1 MGLFNHF
8 PYPDTHQLNLD
19 WILDA
24 VKTCV
29 DKVTELWTYVRE
41 PGAGIQK
48 ALTDAQAAAA
58 SAQTSAQSAQTSE
71 TNAQAAATNAQTSAT
86 SAQASSANARTSAI
100 GAEANAANAQTSA
113 NDAQTSADDA
123 QTSADDAQTSAQSAQ
138 TAATSAQAALTDS
151 NAAANTAQTSARNAQ
166 TAAMNAKTSAKDA
179 QTAATQAI
187 NAAGACQEFL
197 MGLQQ
202 IVSTN
207 LLPVGTV
214 YVNYRNQELPVESD
228 AAVIA
233 RLQALTGGTWA
244 RAGSHGQPVTESR
257 KFGWATVILGDADG
271 QANDT
276 NFNIYVRTA

>member
-48 ALTDAQAAAA
+48 ALTDAQ
-58 SAQTSAQSAQTSE
+58 E
-71 TNAQAAATNAQTSAT
+71 AATNAQTSAT

-113 NDAQTSADDA
+113 NDAQA
-123 QTSADDAQTSAQSAQ
+123 
-138 TAATSAQAALTDS
+138 AATNAQEAATY
-151 NAAANTAQTSARNAQ
+151 AANS
-166 TAAMNAKTSAKDA
+166 
-179 QTAATQAI
+179 
-187 NAAGACQEFL
+187 
-197 MGLQQ
+197 
-202 IVSTN
+202 VN
-207 LLPVGTV
+207 LCVQYLADVQSMMRKLYPVGAV
-214 YVNYRNQELPVESD
+214 YVNYRNQTMPVESD
-228 AAVIA
+228 ETVIA

-244 RAGSHGQPVTESR
+244 RAGSRGQPVTETG
-257 KFGWATVILGDADG
+257 KLGMATIILTNDGGDYKEI
-271 QANDT
+271 

>member
-58 SAQTSAQSAQTSE
+58 SAQESLRDMTT
-71 TNAQAAATNAQTSAT
+71 
-86 SAQASSANARTSAI
+86 
-100 GAEANAANAQTSA
+100 
-113 NDAQTSADDA
+113 
-123 QTSADDAQTSAQSAQ
+123 
-138 TAATSAQAALTDS
+138 
-151 NAAANTAQTSARNAQ
+151 
-166 TAAMNAKTSAKDA
+166 MFAK
-179 QTAATQAI
+179 
-187 NAAGACQEFL
+187 L
-197 MGLQQ
+197 Y
-202 IVSTN
+202 
-207 LLPVGTV
+207 PVGSV
-214 YVNYRNQELPVESD
+214 YINYRNQTMPVESD
-228 AAVIA
+228 ATVIT

-244 RAGSHGQPVTESR
+244 RAGSRGQPVTETG
-257 KFGWATVILGDADG
+257 KLGMATIILTNDGGDYKE
-271 QANDT
+271 T

>member
-48 ALTDAQAAAA
+48 ALTDAQAAATA
-58 SAQTSAQSAQTSE
+58 
-71 TNAQAAATNAQTSAT
+71 
-86 SAQASSANARTSAI
+86 
-100 GAEANAANAQTSA
+100 
-113 NDAQTSADDA
+113 
-123 QTSADDAQTSAQSAQ
+123 AQTSAQSAQ
-138 TAATSAQAALTDS
+138 TAATSAQAAAT
-151 NAAANTAQTSARNAQ
+151 NAQTSATGAQASAESAQ
-166 TAAMNAKTSAKDA
+166 TSANNAGKFADASAKAVELCVQYLADV
-179 QTAATQAI
+179 QTMI
-187 NAAGACQEFL
+187 SKL
-197 MGLQQ
+197 Y
-202 IVSTN
+202 
-207 LLPVGTV
+207 PVGSV
-214 YVNYRNQELPVESD
+214 YINYRNQTMPVESD
-228 AAVIA
+228 ATVIA

-244 RAGSHGQPVTESR
+244 RAGSRGQPVTETG
-257 KFGWATVILGDADG
+257 KLGWATVMLGDGAG